1 MKPVMKKIPKSMFFI
16 VTLVIFLFSYLA
28 FFGIQSSKGDIQK
41 SIIMGARDIRFG
53 IDIKGGVDATFEPAN
68 SGYKASRDN
77 IDSVKSV
84 LELRLDNLNIAD
96 REVFPDYANSRVI
109 VRYPWKA
116 TEKDFNPEK
125 AIQELG
131 ATALLTFRDP
141 NGKVLLSGSQD
152 IKKATVQFNAT
163 AASGSQYVVGLEFT
177 PIGTQKF
184 ASATTQLSGKNMGI
198 YMDETQISN
207 PTVNNAIT
215 DGKAQI
221 EGSFTNVTAK
231 ALSDKIN
238 SGSLPFK
245 IISKNYNTISP
256 TLGKNALDVMLM
268 AGILAFSLVC
278 LFMML
283 YYRVPGFVACIALVG
298 HVAGTILV
306 VTLSQYTLTLP
317 GIAGIILSI
326 GMGVDSNIIIA
337 ERIKEE
343 LRAGRTL
350 GGSIDSGFTRGW
362 SAILDGNVTMTI
374 VAVILF
380 LMGSG
385 AIKSFGFTL
394 GIGVFFNILMGVIAS
409 RALQKSLSKF
419 KFMSHPW
426 LYGGI
431 SK

>member
-1 MKPVMKKIPKSMFFI
+1 MMKKIPKSMFFI

-28 FFGIQSSKGDIQK
+28 FFGINTSYGDIEK
-41 SIIMGARDIRFG
+41 SIFKGAKDIRFG
-53 IDIKGGVDATFEPAN
+53 IDIKGGVDATFEPADAI
-68 SGYKASRDN
+68 KASKAN
-77 IDSVKSV
+77 IDSVKSI

-96 REVFPDYANSRVI
+96 REVYPDYANSRVI

-116 TEKDFNPEK
+116 TEKEFNPEQ

-131 ATALLTFRDP
+131 ATALLTFKDP
-141 NGKVLLSGSQD
+141 SGNVLLSGSQD
-152 IKKATVQFNAT
+152 IKSATVQFDAT
-163 AASGSQYVVGLEFT
+163 AASGSQYTIGLNFT
-177 PIGTQKF
+177 ASGTQKF
-184 ASATTQLSGKNMGI
+184 ADATTKFNGQNMGI
-198 YMDETQISN
+198 YMDDTEISDPKIDN
-207 PTVNNAIT
+207 PIT

-221 EGSFTNVTAK
+221 EGNFTAATAK
-231 ALSDKIN
+231 ALADKIN

-245 IISKNYNTISP
+245 IVSKNYNVISP
-256 TLGKNALDVMLM
+256 TLGKDALNVMVM
-268 AGILAFSLVC
+268 AGLLAFTLVC
-278 LFMML
+278 LFMLL
-283 YYRVPGFVACIALVG
+283 YYRVPGLVACIALVG
-298 HVAGTILV
+298 HVAGTIMV
-306 VTLSQYTLTLP
+306 VTLSQFTLTVP

-350 GGSIDSGFTRGW
+350 SGSIDSGFARGW
-362 SAILDGNVTMTI
+362 NAILDGNVTMTI
-374 VAVILF
+374 VAVILY

-385 AIKSFGFTL
+385 SIKSFGFTL
-394 GIGVFFNILMGVIAS
+394 GIGVVFNILMGVIAS

-426 LYGGI
+426 LYGGF